1 MARGG
6 QDAWHKTRGTNC
18 VVKSEESGLT
28 GSDEGVSSGA
38 SPNTMNAA
46 QCRGARGLL
55 GWSETELARRSGLDE
70 GFIKGFE
77 AGTGDPASGQVE
89 ALRSALMQGG
99 VVFTNGATP
108 GVRLS
113 EQQRGG
119 DEGTRVDQLTTEND
133 R

>member
-1 MARGG
+1 M
-6 QDAWHKTRGTNC
+6 
-18 VVKSEESGLT
+18 T

-38 SPNTMNAA
+38 SPNLMTPA

-55 GWSETELARRSGLDE
+55 GWSEADLAGRSGLDE
-70 GFIKGFE
+70 GFVRGFE
-77 AGTGDPASGQVE
+77 TGTGDPASGQVE

-99 VVFTNGATP
+99 IVFTDGATP
-108 GVRLS
+108 GVRVS

-119 DEGTRVDQLTTEND
+119 NEGTRLGDLTTEND

>member
-1 MARGG
+1 M
-6 QDAWHKTRGTNC
+6 
-18 VVKSEESGLT
+18 S
-28 GSDEGVSSGA
+28 GSDEGAASGA
-38 SPNTMNAA
+38 SPNTMTAA

-55 GWSETELARRSGLDE
+55 GWSEADLARKSGLDE
-70 GFIKGFE
+70 GFVTGFE

-99 VVFTNGATP
+99 VVFGDGATP

-113 EQQRGG
+113 ERQRGG
-119 DEGTRVDQLTTEND
+119 DEGTRLGNLTTEND